1 MYCISHSNLKGKR
14 SAEPYY
20 GYGGYAA
27 VVPKIEPVDSGYIVV
42 PSSGAVVPDFTA
54 EQKEEAPEGPA
65 DSANVSIKKLAVT
78 GHEVIHPAVHLIGK
92 RGADAYYGYGGYG
105 GYGLLAPAVAT
116 VDTGLVRTGLA
127 VTPDFTDAQKTADPA
142 IADGSHPIKGVVV
155 GKREADAYYGYGG
168 YGAVVPKVE
177 PVDSG
182 FIVVKS
188 SGAVVPDFTAEQ
200 KEAAPEGPADSANLS
215 IKKLAVTGHEVIH
228 PAVHFIGKRE
238 AEPWLLYGGAN
249 VPVAYDPATGLV
261 THSDGAVTPPYT
273 PEQNIAAANLAA
285 RGLFYY

>member
-1 MYCISHSNLKGKR
+1 M
-14 SAEPYY
+14 
-20 GYGGYAA
+20 
-27 VVPKIEPVDSGYIVV
+27 
-42 PSSGAVVPDFTA
+42 
-54 EQKEEAPEGPA
+54 
-65 DSANVSIKKLAVT
+65 
-78 GHEVIHPAVHLIGK
+78 
-92 RGADAYYGYGGYG
+92 GADAYYGYGGYG

-155 GKREADAYYGYGG
+155 VGKREADAYYGYGG

-182 FIVVKS
+182 
-188 SGAVVPDFTAEQ
+188 FTAEQ

-249 VPVAYDPATGLV
+249 VPVAYDPYDPV
-261 THSDGAVTPPYT
+261 NHSDGAY
-273 PEQNIAAANLAA
+273 
-285 RGLFYY
+285 LFI